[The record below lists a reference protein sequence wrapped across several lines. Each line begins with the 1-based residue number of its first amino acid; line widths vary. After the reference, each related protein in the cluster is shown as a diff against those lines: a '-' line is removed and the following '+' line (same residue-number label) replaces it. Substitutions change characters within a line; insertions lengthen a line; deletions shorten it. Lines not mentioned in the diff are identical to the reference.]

1 MNKNKGKAFLS
12 FRKSTEK
19 NQPSSAKMFRK
30 QAQKTA
36 FQTRNS
42 SILHV
47 HKVDMEKLSASS
59 LFMRT
64 LKHGRQM
71 ALNQSFVQ
79 QTAVFSLKY

>member
-1 MNKNKGKAFLS
+1 MNKNKGKAFFS
-12 FRKSTEK
+12 FRKSTERK
-19 NQPSSAKMFRK
+19 STEQKMFRK

-47 HKVDMEKLSASS
+47 HKVDMEKLSVSS